1 MKALYCSQRVLP
13 KFKDLNKLKL
23 SHFRC
28 NAFPRNLY
36 SKVLSSLFESSLNLE
51 VLIIDEVSCDGQFC
65 CIVNSI
71 IFCCLWSTRN
81 GQVIKDSEDGELD
94 SVFQEAL
101 SLALVGQLKEIEIR
115 SFEGWEHEFKLI
127 EYFLKNGISLKK
139 MTLIRDSWKT
149 ESDGCHRILSSKK
162 CAEDCQILFI
172 TKRDAL
178 KLFL

>member
-1 MKALYCSQRVLP
+1 MKALYFSQGVLP
-13 KFKDLNKLKL
+13 KFKYLNKLKL

-51 VLIIDEVSCDGQFC
+51 VLIIDEV
-65 CIVNSI
+65 
-71 IFCCLWSTRN
+71 
-81 GQVIKDSEDGELD
+81 IKDSEDGELD

-115 SFEGWEHEFKLI
+115 SFEGEEHEFKLI